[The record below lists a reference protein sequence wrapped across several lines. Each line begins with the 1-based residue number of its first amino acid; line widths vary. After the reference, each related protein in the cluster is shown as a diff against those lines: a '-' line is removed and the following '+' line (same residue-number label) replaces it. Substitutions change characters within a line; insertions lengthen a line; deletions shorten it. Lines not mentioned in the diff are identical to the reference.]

1 MPLLKVVFLGID
13 NAGKSSILNIIEEK
27 YSLVSNPQPTTRI
40 ERHDELTDIFGY
52 DIISWDIPGQ
62 SVLREDYVFQIDRT
76 LEETGMIIYVID
88 VQDTKRIDE
97 SLEFYEK
104 VLQKLRNDKIIPF
117 ISVFIHKTDPDI
129 KDDSEI
135 IANTE
140 RIKKA
145 ISELSSGFEVDFSKT
160 TIFDRWTLYLAF
172 SYALKKLLAKDKQ
185 QEVQQ
190 ILREF
195 AQNNDL
201 EAILLLDDKN
211 FLLND
216 YLPTQEVQNLLQDLA
231 LICTFIYKT
240 AVENKLSTNRV
251 KIDLNQETILL
262 HPITIN
268 EKPFFLMALTPNA
281 QKEIAP
287 QLDQLVSKLSK
298 IPIEYFNPK

>member
-1 MPLLKVVFLGID
+1 
-13 NAGKSSILNIIEEK
+13 
-27 YSLVSNPQPTTRI
+27 
-40 ERHDELTDIFGY
+40 
-52 DIISWDIPGQ
+52 
-62 SVLREDYVFQIDRT
+62 
-76 LEETGMIIYVID
+76 
-88 VQDTKRIDE
+88 
-97 SLEFYEK
+97 
-104 VLQKLRNDKIIPF
+104 
-117 ISVFIHKTDPDI
+117 HKTDPDI
-129 KDDSEI
+129 KDDPEI
-135 IANTE
+135 ITNTE